1 MKRLVKFVAVPVVL
15 MAVLAAASPSSA
27 QNWGFYVNGPNTSFG
42 ASSYGYGGY
51 GYGSPGYGYAAP
63 GYGAYRGRGF
73 VGLNYRPSVQLYA
86 TPYCPPPSYC
96 LPPPVYHH
104 HHHGHHGHGH
114 GRW

>member
-1 MKRLVKFVAVPVVL
+1 VL

-27 QNWGFYVNGPNTSFG
+27 QNWGFYVNGPQASFG
-42 ASSYGYGGY
+42 ASSYGGGYGGY
-51 GYGSPGYGYAAP
+51 GYGAP

-73 VGLNYRPSVQLYA
+73 VGLNYRPSVQVYA
-86 TPYCPPPSYC
+86 TPYGAPPSYC

-104 HHHGHHGHGH
+104 HHHGHGHGGHGGHGH

>member
-15 MAVLAAASPSSA
+15 IAVLAAASPSSA
-27 QNWGFYVNGPNTSFG
+27 QNWGFYVNGPNASFG

-51 GYGSPGYGYAAP
+51 SYGSPGYGSP

-73 VGLNYRPSVQLYA
+73 VGLNYRPSVQVYA
-86 TPYCPPPSYC
+86 TPYCAPQPYC

-104 HHHGHHGHGH
+104 HHHGHHGHG
-114 GRW
+114 RW